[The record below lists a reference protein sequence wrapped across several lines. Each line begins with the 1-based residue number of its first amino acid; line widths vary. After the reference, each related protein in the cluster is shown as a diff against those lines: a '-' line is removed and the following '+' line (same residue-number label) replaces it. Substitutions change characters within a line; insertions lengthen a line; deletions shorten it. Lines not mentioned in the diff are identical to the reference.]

1 MMLDGRKAVAAAAVV
16 LALAVVTVVAF
27 ALESGERVA
36 LVVGNGQYQHVPT
49 LRNPSHD
56 AGDMAAKLERLGF
69 SVTRIADA
77 GKQTLERALQRF
89 RNRASRA
96 EVAVV
101 FYAGH
106 GIEVDQR
113 NFLVPVDAQLASDG
127 DVEYEAVPLELVTG
141 AVSGADQFSLV
152 FLDACR
158 DNPFVREMRRS
169 GATRS
174 IGRGLGRVEPTGGMV
189 VAYAAQAGTTADDGD
204 GRNSPYT
211 TALLRHL
218 DEPGLDVGMLL
229 RKVGASVRRA
239 TGGQEPVYYG
249 HLPDRPVYL
258 ASGPA
263 LSGPGSMGGVSAP
276 GDPDPAAEMWKVVRD
291 SGDPALVRDFLT
303 RHPNSAYTGAAR
315 ALLRRLSVQ
324 PFTVE
329 TVPASARVRLLDSDQ
344 QYRAGMDLPAGEY
357 RVEVRADGY
366 ETAVQ
371 TVRHRS
377 ASATRHRIALERAA
391 PQWSPGERFRDC
403 PSCPEMVVIP
413 SGRFRMGC
421 VSGLDCEDDEMPVHE
436 VTIPAAFALGRH
448 EVTFAEWD
456 ACVSGGGCGGHR
468 PNDAGWGRGSRPVM
482 NVSWDDAK
490 EYVAWLSSRTGAE
503 YRLPSESEWEYA
515 ARAGT
520 ATKYGWGNDI
530 GANRANCLGDHC
542 GDQWEY
548 TAPAGS
554 FAPNGFGLF
563 DMHGN
568 VVEWVEDCSNGS
580 YAGAPT
586 DGSAWVR
593 GDCAVRVLRGGSW
606 FNFPW
611 DLRAADR
618 GRIATG
624 DRYGNYGFRV
634 ARTLAP

>member
-16 LALAVVTVVAF
+16 LALAVVTTVAF

-113 NFLVPVDAQLASDG
+113 NFLVPVDARLVSDG

-158 DNPFVREMRRS
+158 DNPFVRGMRRS
-169 GATRS
+169 GAKRS

-211 TALLRHL
+211 AALLRHL

-239 TGGQEPVYYG
+239 TGDQEPVYYG

-258 ASGPA
+258 ASGPG
-263 LSGPGSMGGVSAP
+263 LSGPGSTGGVSAP

-291 SGDPALVRDFLT
+291 SGDPALVRDFLKQ
-303 RHPNSAYTGAAR
+303 HPGSAYASAAR
-315 ALLRRLSVQ
+315 ALLRRLSMQ

-329 TVPASARVRLLDSDQ
+329 TVPASARVRLLDGDQ
-344 QYRAGMDLPAGEY
+344 QYRAGMELPAGDY
-357 RVEVRADGY
+357 RVEVVADGY
-366 ETAVQ
+366 ETAVER
-371 TVRHRS
+371 VRHSSER
-377 ASATRHRIALERAA
+377 ATRHRIALRRAG
-391 PQWSPGERFRDC
+391 PSPGERFRDC
-403 PSCPEMVVIP
+403 PECPEMVVIP
-413 SGRFRMGC
+413 AGRFRMGC
-421 VSGLDCEDDEMPVHE
+421 VSGLNCQSYEKPVHE
-436 VTIPAAFALGRH
+436 VRIAAPFAMGRY

-456 ACVSGGGCGGHR
+456 ACVSDGGCGGHR
-468 PNDAGWGRGSRPVM
+468 PGDQGWGRGNRPAI
-482 NVSWDDAK
+482 NVSWEDARR
-490 EYVAWLSSRTGAE
+490 YVAWLSRETGE
-503 YRLPSESEWEYA
+503 VYRLPSEAEWEYA

-520 ATKYGWGNDI
+520 ATQFSWGNEV
-530 GANRANCLGDHC
+530 GRNRANCGDEFC
-542 GDQWEY
+542 GDQWRR
-548 TAPAGS
+548 TAPVGT
-554 FAPNGFGLF
+554 FAPNGFELF

-568 VVEWVEDCSNGS
+568 VEEWLEDCFNLS

-586 DGSAWVR
+586 DGSAWLR
-593 GDCAVRVLRGGSW
+593 GKCDYRVVRGGSW
-606 FNFPW
+606 GIYGTLR
-611 DLRAADR
+611 LRAAYR
-618 GRIATG
+618 GG
-624 DRYGNYGFRV
+624 VLSGRYNYNGFRV